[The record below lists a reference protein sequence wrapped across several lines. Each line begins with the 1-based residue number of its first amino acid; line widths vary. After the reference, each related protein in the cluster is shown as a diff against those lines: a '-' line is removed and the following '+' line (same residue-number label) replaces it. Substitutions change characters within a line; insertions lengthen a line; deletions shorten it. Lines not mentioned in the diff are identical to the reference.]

1 MANTQTDDTMPH
13 ILDQFDTVDMDA
25 FIDEMMRDEYEDT
38 IGYCNAGAISEQSI
52 QYILT
57 NDTNN

>member
-1 MANTQTDDTMPH
+1 MPS

-25 FIDEMMRDEYEDT
+25 FIDEMLRDDYEDT
-38 IGYCNAGAISEQSI
+38 IGYCNSGSISEQSI

-57 NDTNN
+57 NDVNN

>member
-1 MANTQTDDTMPH
+1 MPH
-13 ILDQFDTVDMDA
+13 IPWDQFDTMDMDA